1 MRFCSVLVSFARR
14 RTLSCSLFS
23 AFLAAPVLAQFST
36 PDQTASPA
44 HVLTGTVVN
53 SVTGAPIPYALVQAE
68 QNAKLTDQNGN
79 FRFDNL
85 ISNSLLVQAH
95 KPGYFEPQELGQVR
109 ANTTITLSDRPTQ
122 VTIPLVPEAV
132 ITGHVTNSEGE
143 PLGNLPVRLRFGQ
156 IANGRRLWQQQ
167 GHRQT
172 DEDGDFRIANLK
184 PGAYYVE
191 VGPNFRA
198 RPLAQ
203 QTRSG
208 EKFEVIPAE
217 YYPGVRE
224 MSAAS
229 PVQLTAGQHVA
240 LDFGMKPVPAYRVSG
255 VITGTQSNMGGLM
268 LLDSDG
274 ENTNIG
280 IRVDGNTGR
289 FSAFPVPVGSYRLH
303 FNGRDGDGQQLFADV
318 PINVTQDIPELRI
331 PAERT
336 VNIAVQF
343 ETEFTNQ
350 NSGKQGGFVSVGSYD
365 GPPRQNYGQVRLI
378 SRGSTNRQFFSNRR
392 GPIEPSDSGAGQTIM
407 GVEPG
412 SYDVEVDANG
422 LYYVASATYAGV
434 DVLRQPLVVA
444 EGADTQTLTVVLRD
458 DGASVTGNVQAPDS
472 NKSALV
478 LMMPEGQSSSP
489 PRQVYV
495 DSSGSFRAQ
504 EIPPGTY
511 DILAFDRL
519 DGLEYRNQEVLSPY
533 VSRGAQVTLTAGEQ
547 ARVTVD
553 LIQTKQ

>member
-1 MRFCSVLVSFARR
+1 MQFVLVS
-14 RTLSCSLFS
+14 CLFV
-23 AFLAAPVLAQFST
+23 APLLAQLDSS
-36 PDQTASPA
+36 DQPPSPPK

-85 ISNSLLVQAH
+85 ISTSSSIQAH

-109 ANTTITLSDRPTQ
+109 TNIITLSDRPTD

-132 ITGHVTNSEGE
+132 ISGHVTNPEGE

-156 IANGRRLWQQQ
+156 IVNGRRIWQQQ

-198 RPLAQ
+198 RAVGQ

-217 YYPGVRE
+217 FYPGVRE
-224 MSAAS
+224 MSSAT
-229 PVQLTAGQHVA
+229 PVQLTAGQHVT
-240 LDFGMKPVPAYRVSG
+240 LDFGMKPVPAYRISG
-255 VITGTQSNMGGLM
+255 VITGATNMGGLA
-268 LLDSDG
+268 LLDRDG

-280 IRVDGNTGR
+280 VRFDGNAGR

-303 FNGRDGDGQQLFADV
+303 YGGRDADGHEIFADV
-318 PINVTQDIPELRI
+318 PINVTEDIPELRI
-331 PAERT
+331 PAEPT
-336 VNIAVQF
+336 VSIPVVF
-343 ETEFTNQ
+343 ETEFSSKP
-350 NSGKQGGFVSVGSYD
+350 SGPASGIVGFSPNGA
-365 GPPRQNYGQVRLI
+365 PTLTNYGQVHLL
-378 SRGSTNRQFFSNRR
+378 SRNASNRQVFANRHNV
-392 GPIEPSDSGAGQTIM
+392 GNGDGSMVLM

-412 SYDVEVDANG
+412 TYDVEIDTNG
-422 LYYVASATYAGV
+422 SYYVASATYAGT
-434 DVLRQPLVVA
+434 DVLSQPLVVA
-444 EGADTQTLTVVLRD
+444 EGADAGPLTIVLRD
-458 DGASVTGNVQAPDS
+458 DGASVTGNVQAPDN

-478 LMMPEGQSSSP
+478 LMLPEGQSSSP